1 MNDRHIA
8 PDDPYDPAAATPL
21 VRQYVA
27 RTLHAE
33 VDLLERLVATTNAGG
48 TVPAQPMLRNLR
60 DRPHVVKLIESRA
73 GDLAIT
79 MLQHAI
85 WALRKRLL
93 TVRRLRARLRRLGR
107 SEAAEGNGAAAGDGG
122 PHRPPLSSVAFDR
135 AILRCRPRIL
145 IDVTPTARQPQVRGG
160 IPRVVR
166 ELAEAAVRT
175 GVGLPVCFRDG
186 ALYSYYAHELLARP
200 IQPRPGDVFLI
211 IDVFWYSLD
220 MYQEAVRLVRGGGA
234 QVALFLH
241 DIFPLRYPSF
251 YPPEVPPTFRTGLMR
266 FLPAAAWCL
275 TSTAHGEAEIRDW
288 LATHAP
294 RVLPRLRLG
303 HFPLGVA
310 PHRTDR
316 PRRLG
321 RSAPRRQVTDL
332 FDTDRAFLS
341 VGTLE
346 PRKGYDVTLDACDL
360 AWAAGE
366 DFIIVIIGRYGW
378 RARALQARLRA
389 HPELG
394 QRLFLIEDATDAE
407 LAHAYAHCR
416 CLIQSSIDEGYGLPV
431 IEASLRGAPVIATD
445 IAVFREIAG
454 EAITYYP
461 VADAGAL
468 AARIAA
474 SLSQERRPAVLRVPD
489 WDECVRAMADR
500 LAPLP
505 EATRPVPREVP
516 GEVPGEA
523 PAGGPAL
530 GMPAI
535 LSRRASSAKVHV
547 ACCFDDRMA
556 IPASVVA
563 ASVAAATPDADVV
576 FHMLH
581 PPALSIDL
589 GALADSLDS
598 DRFTIAEHV
607 ITEDYTDLHRTAQY
621 SDAIYY
627 RFQLPSLID
636 ADRVIYVDS
645 DTMVRRSLAELYRMD
660 LRGHPV
666 AAMTDFSLTYHM
678 RNHAMPIIH
687 NGRAVTVDDYML
699 DVLDFDLTTTP
710 YFNSGVLLMDLAAW
724 RRIRL
729 VERCLAFCRAAGEL
743 NMPDQ
748 DALNQVLRGD
758 YLPLDP
764 RWNAFSYLYREY
776 MPEGPR
782 TLPSIFGGFEANL
795 RPPTGEWM
803 HVLRDWAYDPWIVH
817 FAYRS
822 KPWAR
827 EDRRTDYDAEF
838 WDHARRTP
846 FGERLAAQCFGPAA
860 RVPTDAVA
868 P

>member
-1 MNDRHIA
+1 
-8 PDDPYDPAAATPL
+8 DDVAARPA
-21 VRQYVA
+21 
-27 RTLHAE
+27 
-33 VDLLERLVATTNAGG
+33 
-48 TVPAQPMLRNLR
+48 
-60 DRPHVVKLIESRA
+60 
-73 GDLAIT
+73 LA
-79 MLQHAI
+79 
-85 WALRKRLL
+85 
-93 TVRRLRARLRRLGR
+93 
-107 SEAAEGNGAAAGDGG
+107 
-122 PHRPPLSSVAFDR
+122 SVAFDR
-135 AILRCRPRIL
+135 AILHRRPRIL

-175 GVGLPVCFRDG
+175 GVGLPVCYRDG

-200 IQPRPGDVFLI
+200 IQPGPGDVFLI
-211 IDVFWYSLD
+211 VDVFWYSLD

-251 YPPEVPPTFRTGLMR
+251 YPPEVPPTFRAGLMR
-266 FLPAAAWCL
+266 FLPVAAWCL

-288 LATHAP
+288 LAAHAP

-310 PHRTDR
+310 AHPAEPT
-316 PRRLG
+316 RRLG
-321 RSAPRRQVTDL
+321 RAAPRRQVTDL
-332 FDTDRAFLS
+332 FDTDRALLS

-360 AWAAGE
+360 AWAASE
-366 DFIIVIIGRYGW
+366 EFILVIIGRYGW

-416 CLIQSSIDEGYGLPV
+416 CLIQASIDEGYGLPV
-431 IEASLRGAPVIATD
+431 IEAALRGAPVIASD

-454 EAITYYP
+454 DAITYFP

-468 AARIAA
+468 AARIAET
-474 SLSQERRPAVLRVPD
+474 LSQPRRPATLRVPD
-489 WDECVRAMADR
+489 WDECARAMADR
-500 LAPLP
+500 LAPP
-505 EATRPVPREVP
+505 ARTTAEASVAPA
-516 GEVPGEA
+516 EA
-523 PAGGPAL
+523 PI

-535 LSRRASSAKVHV
+535 LPRRASDATVHV

-556 IPASVVA
+556 MPASVVA
-563 ASVAAATPDADVV
+563 ASVAASTPDANVV

-581 PPALSIDL
+581 APALSIDL

-598 DRFTIAEHV
+598 DRFTIVEHV
-607 ITEDYTDLHRTAQY
+607 IAEDYTDLHRTAQY

-636 ADRVIYVDS
+636 AERVIYVDS
-645 DTMVRRSLAELYRMD
+645 DTMVRRSLAALYRTD

-710 YFNSGVLLMDLAAW
+710 YFNSGVLVMDLGAW
-724 RRIRL
+724 RRTRL

-776 MPEGPR
+776 MPEGPG

-803 HVLRDWAYDPWIVH
+803 RVLRDWAFDPWIVH

-838 WDHARRTP
+838 WDNARRTP
-846 FGERLAAQCFGPAA
+846 FGERLAAQRFGAPA

-868 P
+868 T